1 MADDAASSP
10 PRISDIVV
18 VTPNLKY
25 RLSGVTTTLAQLIPL
40 LSKHIGIA
48 ALGPGL
54 PKTLPTIRWWQ
65 VLALLK
71 RPKDGKKRIW
81 HARRNTEMVL
91 GIVVRLVAPVH
102 VIFTSA
108 SQRVH
113 KPFSKWLIGK
123 MEAVIATSARTGSY
137 LEVPYTV
144 IRHGVDLER
153 FRPPKNQAETFAA
166 TSLPGTKAIG
176 CFGRVRHQKG
186 TDLFVDSM
194 IALLPKHPEWTAIV
208 AGRTTAEHQ
217 GFEDE
222 LRARIGQ
229 AGLTERIRFI
239 GEIWDVDT
247 WYRRLSLYVA
257 PSRTEGFGVTPLEAM
272 ASGVPVVASDAGA
285 YTELIVEGET
295 GAVVPTGDLAA
306 FTSAIERFMADEPLR
321 QRCAAQALEHMRTE
335 FPISGEVAKLLA
347 VYERVRA

>member
-1 MADDAASSP
+1 MSEV
-10 PRISDIVV
+10 VV

-40 LSKHIGIA
+40 LSRHIGIA

-54 PKTLPTIRWWQ
+54 PKSLPTIRWWQ
-65 VLALLK
+65 VPALLK
-71 RPKDGKKRIW
+71 RPADGRKRVW
-81 HARRNTEMVL
+81 HARRNTEML
-91 GIVVRLVAPVH
+91 MGLAVRLVAPVH

-113 KPFSKWLIGK
+113 KPFSKWLISK

-153 FRPPKNQAETFAA
+153 FHPPEDDSETFAA
-166 TSLPGTKAIG
+166 TGLPGEKAIG
-176 CFGRVRHQKG
+176 CFGRIRHQKG

-194 IALLPKHPEWTAIV
+194 IALLPRYPEWTAVI
-208 AGRTTAEHQ
+208 AGRTTPEHLE
-217 GFEDE
+217 FEEE
-222 LRARIGQ
+222 LRQRIAA
-229 AGLTERIRFI
+229 AGLTDRIRFI

-295 GAVVPTGDLAA
+295 GSVVPTGDLAA
-306 FTSAIERFMADEPLR
+306 FTGAIERFMDDEALR
-321 QRCAAQALEHMRTE
+321 ARCADRARAHMQDE
-335 FPISGEVAKLLA
+335 FPIAGEVAKLLA
-347 VYERVRA
+347 VYERVRGKTS